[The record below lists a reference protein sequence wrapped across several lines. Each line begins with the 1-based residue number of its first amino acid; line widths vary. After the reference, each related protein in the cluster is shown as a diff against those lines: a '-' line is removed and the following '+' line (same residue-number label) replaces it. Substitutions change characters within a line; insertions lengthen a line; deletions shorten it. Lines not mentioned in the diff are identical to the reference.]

1 LRKNNNFDKWQKVL
15 LASSP
20 GLPCVWEKG
29 ECMTAK
35 CVRIVCTCKPSK
47 SFAEDVHKF
56 ATKLQLEGVYQ
67 IIDVDHVRIIAS
79 GVKDKIDLFIDVLY
93 KLGSTMKPFA
103 IEVEP
108 FLKDKDYRGIFRII
122 Q

>member
-1 LRKNNNFDKWQKVL
+1 
-15 LASSP
+15 
-20 GLPCVWEKG
+20 
-29 ECMTAK
+29 MTAK
-35 CVRIVCTCKPSK
+35 CVRIVCTCKPTK

-56 ATKLQLEGVYQ
+56 ATKLELEGTYQ
-67 IIDVDHVRIIAS
+67 LIDPEHVRIVAS

-93 KLGSTMKPFA
+93 KLGTKMKPFA